1 MLHRKRGTQ
10 PSNNYQTH
18 ADWLPGS
25 QPPRSYP
32 SLSPHRFRPRLPWI
46 SPLPSSP
53 SEPPQV
59 SISSCLGSSSL
70 AVCAVVGLSFPASRP
85 PILVLG
91 ERITGETLCKGL
103 NRGFGTLLDELLAF
117 LIEHIAEAS
126 GHVFHKGVT
135 PWENFP
141 HSQHNSSMAASSS
154 NNNGSNAYDIP
165 WVEKYRPS
173 KVADIV
179 GNEDAVSRLQVIA
192 REGNMPNLILA
203 GPPGTGK
210 TTSVLA
216 LAHELLGQI
225 FREAVLELNASDDRG
240 IDVVRNKI
248 KMFAQKKVTLP
259 PGRHKLVILD
269 EADSM
274 TSGAQQALRRT
285 MEIYSNS
292 TRFALACNTSSK
304 IIEPIQSRCA
314 IVRFSRLSDQEILGR
329 LMVVIEAEKVPYVP
343 EGLEAIIFTAD
354 GDMRQALNN
363 LQATHSGFRFVSQE
377 NVFKVCDQPHPLHV
391 KNMVRNVIEGNFDE
405 ACVGLKQLYDLGY
418 SPTDIITTLFRV
430 IKNYD
435 MAEYLKLEFM
445 KETGFAHMRICD
457 GVGSYLQMCG
467 LLAKFYLVRETAK
480 AV

>member
-1 MLHRKRGTQ
+1 M
-10 PSNNYQTH
+10 
-18 ADWLPGS
+18 A
-25 QPPRSYP
+25 
-32 SLSPHRFRPRLPWI
+32 
-46 SPLPSSP
+46 SS
-53 SEPPQV
+53 S
-59 SISSCLGSSSL
+59 SSSL
-70 AVCAVVGLSFPASRP
+70 
-85 PILVLG
+85 
-91 ERITGETLCKGL
+91 
-103 NRGFGTLLDELLAF
+103 
-117 LIEHIAEAS
+117 
-126 GHVFHKGVT
+126 
-135 PWENFP
+135 
-141 HSQHNSSMAASSS
+141 S
-154 NNNGSNAYDIP
+154 NYDIP
-165 WVEKYRPS
+165 WVEKYRPN
-173 KVADIV
+173 KVVDIV

-192 REGNMPNLILA
+192 RDGNMPNIILSENGRRLIHLFVFTVLGIFILTFGDLGNV

-210 TTSVLA
+210 TTSILA
-216 LAHELLGQI
+216 LAHELLGPNY
-225 FREAVLELNASDDRG
+225 REGVLELNASDDRG

-259 PGRHKLVILD
+259 PGRHKVVILD

-314 IVRFSRLSDQEILGR
+314 LVRFSRLSDQQILGR
-329 LMVVIEAEKVPYVP
+329 LMVVVEAEKVPYVP

-363 LQATHSGFRFVSQE
+363 LQATHSGFRFVNQE

-391 KNMVRNVIEGNFDE
+391 KNIVRNVLEGKFDD
-405 ACVGLKQLYDLGY
+405 ACFGLKQLYDLGY
-418 SPTDIITTLFRV
+418 SPTDIITTIFRI

-457 GVGSYLQMCG
+457 GVGSYLQLCG
-467 LLAKFYLVRETAK
+467 LLAKLSMARETAR
-480 AV
+480 AS